1 METLLQP
8 IYSYNI
14 LYFTDT
20 AALDELE
27 RKLIIAE
34 RDFIESDIERRIE
47 EMRTARVTQVQML
60 IFYGFSTHNN
70 AFLKQYFQN
79 QWVRD
84 YEEELARLRL
94 EVDNVEAIKEALPDG
109 CWKRLKLEPQ

>member
-1 METLLQP
+1 
-8 IYSYNI
+8 

-47 EMRTARVTQVQML
+47 EMRTARVTQVRMISQTFL
-60 IFYGFSTHNN
+60 NLNNTINLLFY
-70 AFLKQYFQN
+70 
-79 QWVRD
+79 
-84 YEEELARLRL
+84 
-94 EVDNVEAIKEALPDG
+94 I
-109 CWKRLKLEPQ
+109 